1 MSPQVAT
8 IIGLVI
14 MFIIATALPINMG
27 AVAFALAFIIGGI
40 FVGMEGKA
48 VLAGF
53 PGDLFLTLVGITYLF
68 AIAQKNG
75 TIDLLVHWA
84 VRAVR
89 GRIVAIPWVMFVV
102 TALLT
107 AFGALGPAAVAI
119 IGPVALRFA

>member
-1 MSPQVAT
+1 MTPQIAT
-8 IIGLVI
+8 ILGLVI
-14 MFIIATALPINMG
+14 MFIVATALPINMG
-27 AVAFALAFIIGGI
+27 AVAFALAFIIGGVW
-40 FVGMEGKA
+40 VGLEGKE

-89 GRIVAIPWVMFVV
+89 GRIVAIP
-102 TALLT
+102 
-107 AFGALGPAAVAI
+107 G
-119 IGPVALRFA
+119 